1 MSNILGR
8 RAALTRNGQNGRMAI
23 DRRERRLR
31 NVQTLALVGLLVA
44 VMALALLLVVLGL
57 PQPVAIPISLVAY
70 LVGWRRILAAV
81 RRRRERNREGP

>member
-1 MSNILGR
+1 
-8 RAALTRNGQNGRMAI
+8 MAI

-44 VMALALLLVVLGL
+44 ATALAVLLVVLGL
-57 PQPVAIPISLVAY
+57 PQPVAIPISLAAY
-70 LVGWRRILAAV
+70 FVGWRRILAAV